1 MDEISFHCSKVEILE
16 KIKQLRSL
24 VRPKSKK
31 SLMAATLE
39 IRIQPQFVSFH
50 ISGGELKL
58 FCNTK
63 GWGSFTLSLE
73 YFFQVLT
80 DYTGAVFSPTFKN
93 GEMQA
98 GGLFTKGLGFKIQ
111 NNHPE
116 NKVTLDLP
124 LNYTDLDILKLRNQT
139 SEKQLEIVNAKRLIE
154 QAEERLELNI
164 EIAYNA
170 LKIYGIE
177 KDLFHLMVINKIK

>member
-1 MDEISFHCSKVEILE
+1 MDTISFHCSKVEILE

-63 GWGSFTLSLE
+63 GWGSFTLSVYSSNADPSSSHPDPLRAGRSNLNSGILTPP
-73 YFFQVLT
+73 FFATV
-80 DYTGAVFSPTFKN
+80 G
-93 GEMQA
+93 
-98 GGLFTKGLGFKIQ
+98 
-111 NNHPE
+111 
-116 NKVTLDLP
+116 
-124 LNYTDLDILKLRNQT
+124 R
-139 SEKQLEIVNAKRLIE
+139 
-154 QAEERLELNI
+154 
-164 EIAYNA
+164 
-170 LKIYGIE
+170 
-177 KDLFHLMVINKIK
+177 VISMN